1 MNKQAKSFLRSAII
15 LTLATAV
22 VILFME
28 EWGVVQVV
36 IALLLAL
43 LTAGQWALF
52 IYLKRNK

>member
-52 IYLKRNK
+52 IYLMRNK